1 MTTLFAPNAP
11 LAERMRPRKI
21 EEVVGQTH
29 LVGPG
34 RPLRVMLER
43 GKLSSLILWG
53 PPGTGKT
60 TLARLVASVAGAEF
74 VQLSA
79 VSAGVKDVREVVDH
93 AQKNRDDGQRTVLF
107 LDEIHRFNKAQQDAL
122 LPHVESGLI
131 VLIGATTE
139 NPSFEVNPALRSRA
153 RTLKLEPIS
162 QPDIHALL
170 ERALSDARGLEGANA
185 DPDALKALSMAADGD
200 ARRALT
206 ALEVAY
212 QSGEGKITPET
223 VREALGAQVPA
234 MDKGGEEFYNLIS
247 ALHKSVRGSHVDGA
261 LYWLARMVAG
271 GADLLYVA
279 RRIVR
284 MAAED
289 VGLADPNA
297 LKLCVAAYHAVDFL
311 GSPEGELCLAEV
323 VVYLALAPKS
333 NSVYT
338 AWGAALEVARNEPSH
353 GVPLHLRNAPTSYM
367 KTIGYGSGYAY
378 YFDDPDGS
386 FNQSYLPE
394 ALEARRFF
402 KATGEGWED
411 RVRSRLEALL
421 SRHKNGKP
429 P

>member
-11 LAERMRPRKI
+11 LAERMRPRNI

-79 VSAGVKDVREVVDH
+79 VSAGVNDVREVVDH
-93 AQKNRDDGQRTVLF
+93 AQKNRDYGKRTVLF

-139 NPSFEVNPALRSRA
+139 NPSFEVNLALRSRA

-185 DPDALKALSMAADGD
+185 DPDALEALSIAADGD

-234 MDKGGEEFYNLIS
+234 MDKGGEAFYNLIS

-271 GADLLYVA
+271 GADMLYVA
-279 RRIVR
+279 RRMVR

-297 LKLCVAAYHAVDFL
+297 LKLCVSAYHAVDFL
-311 GSPEGELCLAEV
+311 GSPEGELCLAEA

-386 FNQSYLPE
+386 FNQSYLPD
-394 ALEARRFF
+394 ALEARQFYE
-402 KATGEGWED
+402 ATGEGWED
-411 RVRSRLEALL
+411 RVRSRLEALR
-421 SRHKNGKP
+421 SRHKNGRTP
-429 P
+429 